1 MMLLSYSVIQWRVA
15 WSKLASMSWC
25 LTTHCRPSVSG
36 VTTAKRR
43 EAENVLHS
51 VINRSALL
59 CSLHTSF
66 NSYHTRV
73 KDKVLSAKAPSTRRL
88 ANYSTVKTQL
98 VSQEECRLP
107 LK

>member
-1 MMLLSYSVIQWRVA
+1 MMLLSYSVIQWRVV
-15 WSKLASMSWC
+15 WSKLASMSCC

-59 CSLHTSF
+59 CSCIPHSIPTILESRIR
-66 NSYHTRV
+66 SCQ
-73 KDKVLSAKAPSTRRL
+73 LRRHQHEDL
-88 ANYSTVKTQL
+88 QNYSTVKTQL